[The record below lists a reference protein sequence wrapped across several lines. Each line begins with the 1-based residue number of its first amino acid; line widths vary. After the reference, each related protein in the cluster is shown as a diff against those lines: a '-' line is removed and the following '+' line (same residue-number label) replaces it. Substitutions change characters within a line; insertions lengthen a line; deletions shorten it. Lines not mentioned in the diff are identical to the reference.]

1 MGGTLGS
8 DMFQRM
14 KWRGDVGD
22 REGFLR
28 YAANA
33 LSQLQRIASAA
44 AGDISPTP
52 YTEHPAH
59 YTLRPSPKILI
70 SRP

>member
-1 MGGTLGS
+1 MGGTLGK

-33 LSQLQRIASAA
+33 LSQLQRIAAAA
-44 AGDISPTP
+44 AGNFSPPP
-52 YTEHPAH
+52 YTQHTTPCGLHPK
-59 YTLRPSPKILI
+59 S
-70 SRP
+70 